1 MVCYFWNRASI
12 ACVFLF
18 CFYRKMKFS
27 TMSIV
32 RIVENIDSTRDVHE
46 SRGQLVSISPD
57 SVRTPI
63 LRWVCIINE
72 QRVDQ
77 LVFGSDFAVC
87 TLLLSSSFL
96 PDKSS
101 SFLAWTENGKVKD
114 VDEMMKHQKCEK
126 LPWQHN
132 IELSFWSRSENIC
145 SRALSCMLL
154 VLAGP
159 SLEFCSGASSCSR
172 APICP

>member
-1 MVCYFWNRASI
+1 MNVFNSILIRHVKLNWVHLYTAVRSSAMQNLSRSTEVVLYNGKNKTNLMVCYFWNRASI

-32 RIVENIDSTRDVHE
+32 RIVENVDSTRDVHE

-126 LPWQHN
+126 LP
-132 IELSFWSRSENIC
+132 
-145 SRALSCMLL
+145 
-154 VLAGP
+154 
-159 SLEFCSGASSCSR
+159 
-172 APICP
+172 